1 MNKCQRCHIETSTTT
16 GSMFN
21 TDMICMECKK
31 NETQHPRY
39 DEAVRKDWEEVQKGN
54 LNFEGIG
61 WGQE

>member
-1 MNKCQRCHIETSTTT
+1 MNNCQRCHIETLTTT

-39 DEAVRKDWEEVQKGN
+39 DEAVRKEWEEVQKGN

-61 WGQE
+61 WSQE